1 MKVSLFIMSFRGNEK
16 KLSVSIDVELVPER
30 KEDVEKI
37 RDIKTNP
44 AEFNQ
49 KLGKSLS
56 QLV

>member
-1 MKVSLFIMSFRGNEK
+1 MSFRGNEK
-16 KLSVSIDVELVPER
+16 KLSVSIDVELVPEN